1 MSPPISPVR
10 RTILLVIASANIVG
24 GVWLLYEQ
32 VTVSTII
39 YGWALFAGGL
49 LVTVGLVLLWEE
61 FIAPL
66 LGRKT

>member
-1 MSPPISPVR
+1 VFAQPLAKADRPR
-10 RTILLVIASANIVG
+10 FLNF
-24 GVWLLYEQ
+24 
-32 VTVSTII
+32 
-39 YGWALFAGGL
+39 WALFAGGL

>member
-1 MSPPISPVR
+1 
-10 RTILLVIASANIVG
+10 VIASANIVG